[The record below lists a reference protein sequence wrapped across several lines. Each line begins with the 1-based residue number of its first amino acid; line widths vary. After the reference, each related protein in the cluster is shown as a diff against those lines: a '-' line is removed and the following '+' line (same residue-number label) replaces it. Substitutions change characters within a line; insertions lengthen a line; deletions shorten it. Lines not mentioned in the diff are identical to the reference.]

1 MGHVGAIGMVKLVGS
16 AKTFISIINR
26 GHAAPKFGCSRVVP
40 GDHTIG
46 RSNHI
51 CGHWKKLNQ
60 ASLATK
66 IEEFRRSCQPRRN
79 VAFRLVLIRYVQGF
93 SPGRGIDRILS
104 LEILGCAVSH
114 IAVGITQNNPVGA
127 NLGD

>member
-1 MGHVGAIGMVKLVGS
+1 MRHGGAIGMVKLVGS

-26 GHAAPKFGCSRVVP
+26 GHAAPKFGCSQVVP

-46 RSNHI
+46 RSNRI

-66 IEEFRRSCQPRRN
+66 IEEVRSKCRPCCN
-79 VAFRLVLIRYVQGF
+79 VAFRLVLIRYVQSF
-93 SPGRGIDRILS
+93 SPGHGIDRTLP
-104 LEILGCAVSH
+104 LEILGCTVLR
-114 IAVGITQNNPVGA
+114 IAHGNPVW
-127 NLGD
+127 L